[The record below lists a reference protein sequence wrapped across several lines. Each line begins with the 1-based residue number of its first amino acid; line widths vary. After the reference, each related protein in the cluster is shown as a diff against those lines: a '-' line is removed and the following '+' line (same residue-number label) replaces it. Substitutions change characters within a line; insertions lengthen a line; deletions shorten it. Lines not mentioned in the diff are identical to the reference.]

1 MSTDKIVHFVWFET
15 SLDKD
20 QFIPKW
26 ESFVRSDN
34 SDGDVT
40 LQVSKKN
47 NLFRYIAQH
56 RCGADEFQ
64 FIFTKAAK
72 ITRSKEVEIK
82 VKQVGGYSVLQEEKT
97 NETKS
102 GESKVFAFLS
112 NNTDLK
118 NYKEMQF
125 NSKLNI
131 YEAYYE
137 NCEFAYILEYF
148 VKDKSVT
155 ELVEQLQ
162 QQNTAEIGI
171 YKECLVHAAKV

>member
-15 SLDKD
+15 SLDSE

-26 ESFVRSDN
+26 ESFVRSAN
-34 SDGDVT
+34 SDTDVT
-40 LQVSKKN
+40 LQSSKKN
-47 NLFRYIAQH
+47 NLYRYIAQH

-82 VKQVGGYSVLQEEKT
+82 VKQMGGYSVLQEEKT
-97 NETKS
+97 SDTKT
-102 GESKVFAFLS
+102 GESKVFAFLG
-112 NNTDLK
+112 NNANLK
-118 NYKEMQF
+118 DYKEIQF

-137 NCEFAYILEYF
+137 NCEFPYILEYF
-148 VKDKSVT
+148 VKDKFVP

-162 QQNTAEIGI
+162 QHNTAEVGI
-171 YKECLVHAAKV
+171 YKECLLHAV